1 MNLFNRIIN
10 NPFLKNVSILASG
23 TIISQII
30 VVAMSPILTRLYTVE
45 AFGTLSLFA
54 SFMVIFSVVTT
65 GRYELAIG
73 LPEKDEKAKNLIKLI
88 FILGFVVSII
98 YLLILFISIEI
109 FQYSDSSGLFQSKWI
124 YLAPI
129 YIFFIAIYS
138 SLIYWNQRK
147 KKYKKITISNAVQ
160 VISTTV
166 FSLFFGFFG
175 LIESGMLISLVLG
188 IIISSIFLLYDFNKR
203 DLTLNIDELKK
214 VGKDYISFPKYMI
227 LSDLSITTGQQYI
240 PIIFSSLFSTTIV
253 GYYSLANRMIRL
265 PNIIITTSITN
276 VFRNDAIDEIRKKG
290 NCGQLYR
297 SIFKKL
303 LVLSLPIYISVFVF
317 SPILFTFLFG
327 EKWLMAGNFARILSV
342 LLLIEF
348 IATPLNCI
356 FYITHRQKIFMRLQ
370 IINTI
375 FGGLLIYLGYRIFN
389 DSYYSLVLFCFN
401 SIIFNLLFIY
411 LTYSYSKKVVVCL
424 NKKE

>member
-1 MNLFNRIIN
+1 MFNRIIN

-73 LPEKDEKAKNLIKLI
+73 LPEKDEKAKDLIKLI
-88 FILGFVVSII
+88 FILGFIVSIV
-98 YLLILFISIEI
+98 YLVILFITKEI
-109 FQYSDSSGLFQSKWI
+109 IQYSDSSGLFQSNWI

-129 YIFFIAIYS
+129 YTFFIAIYS

-147 KKYKKITISNAVQ
+147 KEYKKITISNALQ

-166 FSLFFGFFG
+166 FSLLFGFFG
-175 LIESGMLISLVLG
+175 WIESGMMISLVLG
-188 IIISSIFLLYDFNKR
+188 IIISSWFLLKDFNNE
-203 DLTLNIDELKK
+203 DLLINNNDLKK
-214 VGKDYISFPKYMI
+214 VGKEYISFPKYMI
-227 LSDLSITTGQQYI
+227 LSDLSLTTGQQFI

-265 PNIIITTSITN
+265 PNIIITSSIAN
-276 VFRNDAIDEIRKKG
+276 IFRNDAIDEIRKNG
-290 NCGQLYR
+290 NCEQLYK

-303 LVLSLPIYISVFVF
+303 FVLSLPIYLSVFIF
-317 SPILFTFLFG
+317 SPILFTFFFG

-348 IATPLNCI
+348 IATPLNSL
-356 FYITHRQKIFMRLQ
+356 FYIMERQKVFMRLQ
-370 IINTI
+370 ILNTI
-375 FGGLLIYLGYRIFN
+375 FGGLLIYVGYKVFN
-389 DSYYSLVLFCFN
+389 DSYYSLILFCFN
-401 SIIFNLLFIY
+401 AIIFNLLFIY
-411 LTYSYSKKVVVCL
+411 LTYYYSKENSCL
-424 NKKE
+424 SK